1 MNQKNQ
7 FKLAILLALVSFF
20 PSSVFAL
27 GTYAEGSLVGK
38 IIQFESRGIIFE
50 SYEGVMEV
58 TKFEKEEKCD
68 AAKDECFAPKKTK
81 IDFSVRTDKP
91 ELINLLMKSINQ
103 ELLLG
108 YNVHRIKAISLSSDM
123 EVITA
128 AKQESAAPAEQGDK
142 LAVAKSGGKRN
153 FSVSGKVLQLDYQ
166 GTFIGTYEGL
176 YLDESR
182 GKVHPFSVTSEQMAK
197 YALTAMKGSSKYN
210 MGISVAYAT
219 GFRKSDYDLFE
230 INYKEPAGGV
240 TATVN

>member
-1 MNQKNQ
+1 MNKKNQ
-7 FKLAILLALVSFF
+7 LKLGILFSLLSIF
-20 PSSVFAL
+20 PSSLFAF
-27 GTYAEGSLVGK
+27 GTFAEGSVVGK

-50 SYEGVMEV
+50 SYEGIMEV
-58 TKFEKEEKCD
+58 TNFEKEEKCD

-91 ELINLLMKSINQ
+91 ELINTLMKSINQ
-103 ELLLG
+103 ELLIG
-108 YNVHRIKAISLSSDM
+108 YNIHRIKSISLSSEM
-123 EVITA
+123 EVLTA
-128 AKQESAAPAEQGDK
+128 GKQESSAPVEQGDK

-153 FSVSGKVLQLDYQ
+153 FSVSGKILQLDYQ
-166 GTFIGTYEGL
+166 GTFFGTYEGL

-182 GKVHPFSVTSEQMAK
+182 GKIHPFSVTNEQMAK
-197 YALTAMKGSSKYN
+197 YALAAMKASSKYN